1 MAAVM
6 HLVVTISLVTTA
18 IYGARIKRLNLTPY
32 KVGGPVACISK
43 NNKSGLCVHES
54 VCNEE
59 HTIMP
64 GGVLDLDIDYR
75 EKKQCPA
82 QSDWCCT
89 SDVIPHP
96 QIGVVK
102 SDNCLPLKTDVCP
115 WCVLLYNVVGV
126 QPTSTRPFCLGALIG
141 SKVIITASTCLL
153 AAQKKMLYAQV
164 PNSADPGKNYTVIR
178 RQFHPNYNTGT
189 HEHDF
194 GILVMESDAAFIE
207 GKARGTCI
215 DFQVPLEG
223 DCVGYGFDNEGQITS
238 TFLKV
243 TKNSCGKN
251 GSSKDAACGLSTEE
265 VCIVAGGG
273 PVLCQ
278 RKNEGSYLVGVA
290 RSACN
295 SNNEVILG
303 GISHSKEWIENELG
317 LMDVP
322 NDVYT

>member
-64 GGVLDLDIDYR
+64 G
-75 EKKQCPA
+75 
-82 QSDWCCT
+82 
-89 SDVIPHP
+89 
-96 QIGVVK
+96 
-102 SDNCLPLKTDVCP
+102 
-115 WCVLLYNVVGV
+115 
-126 QPTSTRPFCLGALIG
+126 
-141 SKVIITASTCLL
+141 
-153 AAQKKMLYAQV
+153 
-164 PNSADPGKNYTVIR
+164 
-178 RQFHPNYNTGT
+178 GT